1 MSDTISKDRKNYL
14 AKKKKQKIA
23 IVTIQI
29 SLLIL
34 LIFLWEL
41 LARLNI
47 IDGFLTSQPSR
58 VFNTILDLS
67 SNNLL
72 MHLGVT
78 CFETI
83 IGFLLG
89 TIFRN
94 TNCMY
99 ALVVTIFL

>member
-1 MSDTISKDRKNYL
+1 MSDAISKDRKNYL

-34 LIFLWEL
+34 LIILWEL

-58 VFNTILDLS
+58 VFNTIMDLS

-94 TNCMY
+94 SNCMY